1 MDYLKIFKKHKI
13 LFSVIAAVTVLVTAG
28 CAVASHYLG
37 KIHFDDGKPS
47 AAPSAYV
54 TDEGS
59 TASPLASDNLVNPE
73 KIDPAEEGDIGDFE
87 LDSELSSQLGN
98 ADRDILANLSDQRIW
113 HSEDVLNILL
123 AGIDYGNKNFPLGR
137 SDAMILISV
146 NKVTQTLNLVSLS
159 RAAYVSIQGYNNTR
173 LSHAHGY
180 GGAALMLDTIE
191 KNYKIDIDNYVSVG
205 FDAFRKVIDILGGCT
220 IELTGAEA
228 SALKSKIKENGLPY
242 NGAGPYRL
250 NGNLALEYVRLRK
263 IDTDRERT
271 GRQRK
276 IILSL
281 IETAKSTKPMTLY
294 NLMNKVLPYVTTDMT
309 KSQLITLG
317 YTALTDYKDWPI
329 KQTVIPNSPTPL
341 TLVGSFEV
349 LKLNWQEELKYLHEV
364 LYKDVP
370 DERISYVA

>member
-263 IDTDRERT
+263 IDTDRDRT

-276 IILSL
+276 ILTAIFNSVKSMGFNQARLLLDEVFPL
-281 IETAKSTKPMTLY
+281 I
-294 NLMNKVLPYVTTDMT
+294 TTDMT
-309 KSQLITLG
+309 KTQIVSNAVMAFSRYIN
-317 YTALTDYKDWPI
+317 WPI
-329 KQTVIPNSPTPL
+329 QQTVIPHSPTSL

-349 LKLNWQEELKYLHEV
+349 LKLDWTKEV
-364 LYKDVP
+364 SYIHDTLYQDVSSVVY
-370 DERISYVA
+370 IN